1 MRKWI
6 LVLALSAL
14 ALIVS
19 ACGTNNSEA
28 TEVNA
33 EAKGSSETEEV
44 TVKHDLGETTVQ
56 KNPENVVV
64 FDFGTLDT
72 LDKLGV
78 EVAGVPQANIPSYL
92 SKYEADT
99 YENAGG
105 LKEPDFEQIAEMNPG
120 LIIISGRQSD
130 AYEELSKIAPTI
142 YMGVDTTDYIPSFKK
157 NVTTL
162 GEIFGKE
169 AEAEEELAKIDEEI
183 SSVQDLTSSLD
194 EKGLITLVTGGKVS
208 AYGAGSRFGL
218 IHDVLGLPEADA
230 NLEASTHGQSISFE
244 YIAEK
249 NPGYLFVVDRDAVVD
264 GGETSAKEVIE
275 NELVK
280 NTDAYKNDHIVY
292 LDPNYWYLSGGG
304 LESVT
309 EMVSEI
315 KKGIE

>member
-6 LVLALSAL
+6 LILTLSAL
-14 ALIVS
+14 AMIVA
-19 ACGTNNSEA
+19 ACGTNNSAA
-28 TEVNA
+28 TETNA
-33 EAKGSSETEEV
+33 EATVSSETEEV
-44 TVKHDLGETTVQ
+44 MVKHELGETTVQ
-56 KNPENVVV
+56 KNPEKVVV

-130 AYEELSKIAPTI
+130 AYEELSKIAPTV
-142 YMGVDTTDYIPSFKK
+142 YMGVDTTEYMSSFKE

-162 GEIFGKE
+162 GELFGKE
-169 AEAEEELAKIDEEI
+169 KEAEEELAKIDQEI
-183 SSVQDLTSSLD
+183 KAVQDLTTEMD
-194 EKGLITLVTGGKVS
+194 GKGLITLVTGGKVS

-218 IHDVLGLPEADA
+218 IHDVLGVPESDG
-230 NLEASTHGQSISFE
+230 NLEASTHGKSISFE

-249 NPGYLFVVDRDAVVD
+249 NPAYLFVVDRDAVVD

-280 NTDAYKNDHIVY
+280 NTDAYKNDNIVY

-304 LESVT
+304 LQSVT
-309 EMVSEI
+309 EMISEI
-315 KKGIE
+315 KKGIK